1 MPGSL
6 RHLAGRFFDVLSSKP
21 LSAAETAAVRGWLTP
36 AEAGVFFS
44 QPTADQRHGYHA
56 ATIVDDAGERDL
68 AVLRAAL
75 LHDIGKRHA
84 RLGVIGRTFAS
95 LLIRF
100 RLPLT
105 AKARLYRGHGEL
117 AAEEL
122 EQMGCETLV
131 IEFARHHHGARPDVV
146 PPATWDLLQLA
157 DEPPKTR
164 TSARARIT

>member
-1 MPGSL
+1 
-6 RHLAGRFFDVLSSKP
+6 
-21 LSAAETAAVRGWLTP
+21 
-36 AEAGVFFS
+36 
-44 QPTADQRHGYHA
+44 
-56 ATIVDDAGERDL
+56 
-68 AVLRAAL
+68 
-75 LHDIGKRHA
+75 
-84 RLGVIGRTFAS
+84 VIGRTFAS